1 MLETLF
7 LVDQGILIIQPC
19 VFFCTSQTRTN
30 KMGFWYITLIPL
42 LGGVVTASLGTP
54 DDGCKLPAVSNVY
67 LSPGFGYELNCAVS
81 TGVQTGFVIF
91 VDFPDTPAN
100 DDAQS
105 VYDEFMPG
113 GRDWYLTSSF
123 GRLDLSLT
131 ADTASGFVRMPA
143 PADSYGWDRG
153 LTAETHYNY
162 IQDAVDAY
170 IQAKGPIEPVE
181 VVYIVPTRAAAPITF
196 SPTYMGEVSSRSGEH
211 VAKKSVTF
219 GMDAYNNWGFKVW
232 NHEAGHT
239 MCLPDLY
246 PLPSGPTGQ
255 YVGGFDM
262 MGLISGPN
270 PDYFAWNKWRLGW
283 LDDEQFDCILDAGT
297 TTHTLSPV
305 SESEG
310 SPVKGVVIKRSG
322 TDVLVA
328 EVRSNG
334 GNDSGACAQGVLVYH
349 VSTTTQT
356 GNGPIRVLDA
366 NPGSGGCDGDELNDA
381 PLSLSGA
388 SSLYVEEWGV
398 TVTVVGQE
406 GNDYTIE
413 VQAD

>member
-1 MLETLF
+1 MPAARLF
-7 LVDQGILIIQPC
+7 TSIEAFPSIVPDSQVPAPT
-19 VFFCTSQTRTN
+19 CTNTMKSLSTAL
-30 KMGFWYITLIPL
+30 FPL

-54 DDGCKLPAVSNVY
+54 DDRCKIPAASNVY
-67 LSPGFGYELNCAVS
+67 LSPGFGYELDCAVS
-81 TGVQTGFVIF
+81 TGLQAGLVIF

-100 DDAQS
+100 DDPQTA
-105 VYDEFMPG
+105 YAEFMPG
-113 GRDWYLTSSF
+113 GRDWYLASSF
-123 GRLDLSLT
+123 GRLDLSLI
-131 ADTASGFVRMPA
+131 ADTGSGFLRMPA
-143 PADSYGWDRG
+143 RADSYGWERG
-153 LTAETHYNY
+153 LTAETHYKY
-162 IQDAVDAY
+162 VQDAVDAY
-170 IQAKGPIEPVE
+170 IQAHGPISPVE
-181 VVYIVPTRAAAPITF
+181 VVYIVPTRAAAPISF
-196 SPTYMGEVSSRSGEH
+196 SPTYMGRVSSRSGTR

-219 GMDAYNNWGFKVW
+219 GMDAYERWGYKVW
-232 NHEAGHT
+232 NHESGHT

-283 LDDEQFDCILDAGT
+283 LDDDQFDCILDAGT

-305 SESEG
+305 SESQG
-310 SPVKGVVIKRSG
+310 AQIKGVVIKRSG

-334 GNDSGACAQGVLVYH
+334 GNDSDACAQGVLVYH
-349 VSTTTQT
+349 VSTTTAT
-356 GNGPIRVLDA
+356 GDGPIRVFDA

-388 SSLYVEEWGV
+388 SSLYLEEWGV
-398 TVTVVGQE
+398 MVTVVGQE
-406 GNDYTIE
+406 GNDYTIT